1 MKINEEVVELL
12 IEQNKTVATAESCTG
27 GLVAKLI
34 TDVSGSSAVFD
45 YGIVSYSNEIKWKQL
60 GVNRQTVETYGAVS
74 KQTASE
80 MAYHARLN
88 ADADIGVSTTGIAGP
103 TGGTEEKPNGTC
115 FIAVSTE
122 RKTEVKKISTFSDDR
137 DYNRNVFAR
146 KALEFVKEELDGT
159 E

>member
-1 MKINEEVVELL
+1 MKINEEVVKKLADKKL
-12 IEQNKTVATAESCTG
+12 RIACAESCTG
-27 GLVAKLI
+27 GLLAKLI
-34 TDVSGSSAVFD
+34 TDVAGSSAVFD

-60 GVNRQTVETYGAVS
+60 GVNRQTVEAYGAVS

-88 ADADIGVSTTGIAGP
+88 AGADIGVSTTGIAGP

-115 FIAVSTE
+115 FIALSTDK
-122 RKTEVKKISTFSDDR
+122 KTIVKKISTFSGDR
-137 DYNRNVFAR
+137 DYNRKVFAQ
-146 KALEFVKEELDGT
+146 KAFELIKEELDGT